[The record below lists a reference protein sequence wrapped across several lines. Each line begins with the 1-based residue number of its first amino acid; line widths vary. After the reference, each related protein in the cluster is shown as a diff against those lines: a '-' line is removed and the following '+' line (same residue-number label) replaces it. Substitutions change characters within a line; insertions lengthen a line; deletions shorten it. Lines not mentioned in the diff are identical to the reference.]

1 MFLAGLKFALGFA
14 TGSGALVA
22 FVLCVIAI
30 AEWTSFQ
37 RKKRREQTDKRIVGQ
52 TKVAIARRER
62 VFVVLRYPS
71 WVNEPEESANPKFR

>member
-1 MFLAGLKFALGFA
+1 LEFALGFA
-14 TGSGALVA
+14 TGLGALVA

-30 AEWTSFQ
+30 AEWSSFQ

-52 TKVAIARRER
+52 TKIAIARRKR

-71 WVNEPEESANPKFR
+71 WVNEPEKSSNLKFR